1 MTMAEAPPRPEYRF
15 NGEFPSLPALRELT
29 NTAQWV
35 NWNYVLDIERGHW
48 NKPPLSPRTGLPCSA
63 TDPKN
68 WATFDDAVAAAQK
81 RRLAGV
87 GYALSP
93 DDDLTGIDLDKCRDP
108 ASGVLDEWAAEILAL
123 AETYAEVSPSGRGV
137 RMFARGK
144 VDKARLVRAAG
155 VEIYA
160 DKRYLTITGNHV
172 AGTPTAIKRA
182 PKTIAALVARIESF
196 KPPAPPHVPLRN
208 GAIEHSDDD
217 DERLRD
223 ALNAVPNDDYWKWL
237 FAGMALKDRYGA
249 QGRLIWD
256 AWSSIS
262 YKEFSAETQAIKW
275 RSFRGKGI
283 TVGTIYHYAKEAGWK
298 PTRFRWTEEDDEL
311 AAEGGRIARAFIES
325 AQEKARNVV
334 RSARGDLIDSNTGE
348 VLYEKP
354 EPVDKNA
361 EFPDWVAP
369 GGLLGAIADWIVE
382 TTPRRPNRPMALAA
396 AISIVGTVLGRHL
409 AGPTR
414 SGTHLYIAC
423 IGETAAGKDRPMQ
436 AIGEILDAAGLG
448 FLVIS
453 GKFKSDV
460 ALENAIADNPCSV
473 AIIDEIGQQLFA
485 SIMGRKAGTHQANI
499 GAILRE
505 TWPRSFREIATS
517 CSAARKGHKIKS
529 PAFSIYGASTVDEFY
544 ASLSGAAVDN
554 GFINRFLIIKAAK
567 RARGGVRHID
577 DKTVPGSI
585 VAALHRLMREPDGN
599 LDGGKLSYILQEKP
613 AFDVMPWADDSVHA
627 AYEAFDEQV
636 LDNENSEI
644 VALMSRTAEM
654 AVRLATI
661 HAVSRA
667 GRTALLTM
675 QDWEWGKSIAMHSA
689 QIMTVDVRERM
700 SDNDTQAKYKLI
712 ERLVRESGEI
722 SRRNLLRKLNGKIAP
737 QEIDK
742 IIGLLADAG
751 ILTKVAA
758 VSSEKGGRPS
768 LRLIFA
774 RNDNTAET

>member
-1 MTMAEAPPRPEYRF
+1 MSYMAEAPPRPGYHF
-15 NGEFPSLPALRELT
+15 NGGFPSLPALREL
-29 NTAQWV
+29 ASSPQWV
-35 NWNYVLDIERGHW
+35 TWNYVLDRATNRW
-48 NKPPLSPRTGLPCSA
+48 NKPPLSPHTGLPCSSK
-63 TDPKN
+63 DPKH
-68 WATFDDAVAAAQK
+68 WVSFEEAVEAMRK

-93 DDDLTGIDLDKCRDP
+93 DDDYTGIDLDKCRDP
-108 ASGVLDEWAAEILAL
+108 ETGALVQWAADLLAL
-123 AETYAEVSPSGRGV
+123 SETYAEVSPSGTGV

-144 VDKARLVRAAG
+144 VDKAQTSKAAG
-155 VEIYA
+155 IEVYA
-160 DKRYLTITGNHV
+160 DKRYLTITGHHV
-172 AGTPTAIKRA
+172 AGTPTSIGRA
-182 PKTIAALVARIESF
+182 PKTLAALIARIESF
-196 KPPAPPHVPLRN
+196 KAPRTTEAVPPRSPP
-208 GAIEHSDDD
+208 IEPSGDE

-223 ALNAVPNDDYWKWL
+223 ALAAVPNDDYWVWL

-256 AWSSIS
+256 SWSSAS
-262 YKEFSAETQAIKW
+262 YKEFSPEVQATKW
-275 RSFRGKGI
+275 RSFRGTGI
-283 TVGTIYHYAKEAGWK
+283 TVGTIYHYAKDAGWK
-298 PTRFRWTEEDDEL
+298 PTWWTEKDDEL

-325 AQEKARNVV
+325 AREKARNVT
-334 RSARGDLIDSNTGE
+334 RSARGDLIDNDTGE

-354 EPVDKNA
+354 DPVV
-361 EFPDWVAP
+361 ETQDWLYP
-369 GGLLGAIADWIVE
+369 GGLLGAMTDWIVE
-382 TTPRRPNRPMALAA
+382 TTSRRPNRPMALAA

-409 AGPTR
+409 AGPTK

-505 TWPRSFREIATS
+505 TWPRSFKEIATS

-567 RARGGVRHID
+567 RAVGGRRHAEERG
-577 DKTVPGSI
+577 VPDSI
-585 VAALHRLMREPDGN
+585 IAALHRLMREADGN
-599 LDGGKLSYILQEKP
+599 LDGGKLAYISQEKP
-613 AFDVMPWADDSVHA
+613 VFDIMPWADDAVHA
-627 AYEAFDEQV
+627 AYEKFDEEI
-636 LDNENSEI
+636 LDNEDSEI
-644 VALMSRTAEM
+644 VALMSRTGEM

-667 GRTALLTM
+667 GRSASLTM
-675 QDWEWGKSIAMHSA
+675 QDFEWGKAIAMHSA

-700 SDNDTQAKYKLI
+700 SDNDAQAKYKLI
-712 ERLVRESGEI
+712 ERLVREAGEI

-742 IIGLLADAG
+742 IIGLLADADV
-751 ILTKVAA
+751 ILAIPAKKAP
-758 VSSEKGGRPS
+758 GRGRNS
-768 LRLIFA
+768 IRLVYT
-774 RNDNTAET
+774 RNAKIPD